1 MSSVSLINGHIDD
14 DDDDVTEM
22 TDKDIIKALEC
33 HYSLN
38 LQKCKMKCPL
48 RDKPLCS
55 EWLSKYALD
64 LINRQKAEIERQN
77 DIIHRQSDVI
87 SEQKEKIDRIYA
99 EAVIECADLSI
110 KRICEN
116 VTPTPGRVKKMTMTE
131 YPRGEQNVLKL
142 RKQINELIRENLK

>member
-14 DDDDVTEM
+14 DGGMEM

-33 HYSLN
+33 CTGLDFGKCAHCHLIHTVGCSSKLLKYSF
-38 LQKCKMKCPL
+38 
-48 RDKPLCS
+48 
-55 EWLSKYALD
+55 D

-99 EAVIECADLSI
+99 EAVIEFTERIERKDFTGGGYHLEIDRETWDEI
-110 KRICEN
+110 KKEMVGNYNDR
-116 VTPTPGRVKKMTMTE
+116 
-131 YPRGEQNVLKL
+131 
-142 RKQINELIRENLK
+142 